1 MTRLAAILP
10 VLILAA
16 APPPAAAAEEVD
28 HPSYVSWARSPVG
41 TRIVMRSRTESGANV
56 LTTTTTTTLRAV
68 LPDLAWLEVQRVS
81 DATGSVIESPPEE
94 HLLRRPFPLFG
105 GTKKE
110 DVGKPV
116 GAIARGEEAL
126 KVGDRE
132 FKAVWYDT
140 KGVGDGGLKLTTRTW
155 ICDDAPGRLLKSVTR
170 IPAAGTTITVE
181 MIELVVPEA
190 DEVAK

>member
-68 LPDLAWLEVQRVS
+68 LPDLARLEVQRVS

-94 HLLRRPFPLFG
+94 YLLRRPFPLFG
-105 GTKKE
+105 ATKKE

-140 KGVGDGGLKLTTRTW
+140 QGVGDGGLKLTTRTW

-170 IPAAGTTITVE
+170 IPAAGATVTVE
-181 MIELVVPEA
+181 MIELAVPEA
-190 DEVAK
+190 DAPAK